1 MIANV
6 VVSTTRA
13 VVELLSGDAAIR
25 LRNAREAPALVQ
37 LWVDLGDIASIPDT
51 SDAPF
56 ELTPSL
62 FVLDAGQTQAV
73 QLHYD
78 GEPLP
83 DHNERLYW
91 INLLDVPAREHTDER
106 SSNDAAQNTLGD
118 VLRTRL
124 KVLLRLATAPGN
136 ALTAPEQLIWKR
148 ERDSAPARTLLA
160 TTNPTAFHVSCAQVI
175 ARGPEGQEKSLGRQT
190 FAPGDTVRFT
200 LAPPSAADTPTPASN
215 PPHPSRADNV
225 APDKTASSEWNEAV
239 CHAINDFGSLGTFRG
254 VVQSEDSSQQPDA
267 AP

>member
-1 MIANV
+1 MGHCIAAVHTTHDASRQLSRNFGGVFGDVLRPIFRTALCASGCLAPQDVIANV

-37 LWVDLGDIASIPDT
+37 LWVDIGDIASIPDT

-62 FVLDAGQTQAV
+62 FVLDAGQTQAE

-106 SSNDAAQNTLGD
+106 SY
-118 VLRTRL
+118 
-124 KVLLRLATAPGN
+124 GN
-136 ALTAPEQLIWKR
+136 A
-148 ERDSAPARTLLA
+148 SA
-160 TTNPTAFHVSCAQVI
+160 
-175 ARGPEGQEKSLGRQT
+175 
-190 FAPGDTVRFT
+190 TVRRP
-200 LAPPSAADTPTPASN
+200 APSSPRPTPRHST
-215 PPHPSRADNV
+215 SRAH
-225 APDKTASSEWNEAV
+225 K
-239 CHAINDFGSLGTFRG
+239 
-254 VVQSEDSSQQPDA
+254 
-267 AP
+267 